1 MLLVI
6 LPAWWIMILTIFFL
20 IVKGHIYKNAHNAYV
35 QFKEYIQEYPCTSM
49 HIHVLPRSVPVISSK
64 VTNRF
69 SVKFTY

>member
-1 MLLVI
+1 MLLGYSAC
-6 LPAWWIMILTIFFL
+6 LRIMILTIFFL

-49 HIHVLPRSVPVISSK
+49 HIHTFHLSVPRGYSK

-69 SVKFTY
+69 SVKFT